1 MDAHSPFTSP
11 EISEDGNYR
20 IKRIKFQES
29 EDQKLIHLVHQYGV
43 KCWSFISSQMPGRT
57 PRQCRDR
64 WNHYL
69 APQTNTTKWTL
80 EEDQVIIKMVKKIGK
95 QWSKIASLFPG
106 RTGIAVRNRCCKLS
120 RQKNAD
126 PSLKILLKSD
136 SKKKLRTDITD
147 ANELESSYD
156 ESSSNQDDKIDNFQ
170 STNKKLPSCVH
181 LLRLSSD
188 SRDATMLYSLFDTK
202 PTQFRDINEL
212 DIFGH
217 VPLNLPAPRAILQ

>member
-1 MDAHSPFTSP
+1 
-11 EISEDGNYR
+11 
-20 IKRIKFQES
+20 
-29 EDQKLIHLVHQYGV
+29 
-43 KCWSFISSQMPGRT
+43 MPGRS

-126 PSLKILLKSD
+126 PSLKILLQSD
-136 SKKKLRTDITD
+136 PKKKIRIDVVD
-147 ANELESSYD
+147 ANDLDSNYD
-156 ESSSNQDDKIDNFQ
+156 DSSSQEDKYENSSQ
-170 STNKKLPSCVH
+170 TKKFPSCVH
-181 LLRLSSD
+181 LLRLSSESKD
-188 SRDATMLYSLFDTK
+188 GTFLYSIFDSESAHCK
-202 PTQFRDINEL
+202 DIKTL
-212 DIFGH
+212 DFLDH
-217 VPLNLPAPRAILQ
+217 FPLNLPAPRAIFQ

>member
-1 MDAHSPFTSP
+1 MDCQSPYSSP
-11 EISEDGNYR
+11 EMSEDGNYR

-29 EDQKLIHLVHQYGV
+29 EDQKLINLVQQYGV

-69 APQTNTTKWTL
+69 APQTNTTKWTV
-80 EEDQVIIKMVKKIGK
+80 EEDQIIIKMVKKIGK

-126 PSLKILLKSD
+126 PSLKTILTGD
-136 SKKKLRTDITD
+136 SRKKIRIDIID
-147 ANELESSYD
+147 ANELESEYD
-156 ESSSNQDDKIDNFQ
+156 DDFSSQDDKNENYHQ
-170 STNKKLPSCVH
+170 SKKLPSCVH
-181 LLRLSSD
+181 LLRLSSE
-188 SRDATMLYSLFDTK
+188 SEDATYLYSLFDTK
-202 PTQFRDINEL
+202 PTNYRDINEL
-212 DIFGH
+212 NIFGH
-217 VPLNLPAPRAILQ
+217 IPLNLPAPRAIYK